1 MEFDLSEDLEVVFL
15 YRESKKSLFM
25 FIEEEWRERT
35 KTNMKTIYLDQE
47 TDSCHTVFL
56 REAAE

>member
-1 MEFDLSEDLEVVFL
+1 MEFDLSEDLVAVFL
-15 YRESKKSLFM
+15 YRESKKSVFM

-35 KTNMKTIYLDQE
+35 KTNMKIYSDQE
-47 TDSCHTVFL
+47 TDSCHAVFL